1 MKIVS
6 PELLAVS
13 AYLEKVNEFNAIHEF
28 QVLDIIL
35 HLIDTFQIDRHSFFV
50 FPEEGNTLRTVV
62 DDPSVA
68 PFSERQIKEIIRQ
81 IVEGL
86 DYVHSALLS
95 HGDLS
100 PYTVIFPNP
109 STTEEIYYDEHD
121 RFQSR
126 NTLRSTQLK
135 ISWKGST
142 RDPKVLLGNEA
153 TLESD
158 YFSLGCLMAELML
171 GRPLFL
177 HSERKSYDYPQD
189 TFLMMEHTIEAFPE
203 QIPYS
208 YRRAAKR
215 LFADDGMVLRGPN
228 IHPEVT
234 HYLGTESLKN
244 YSTHAKPGVGWQEMY
259 TVYFHY
265 AKSPLSPTVTKVQV

>member
-28 QVLDIIL
+28 QV
-35 HLIDTFQIDRHSFFV
+35 
-50 FPEEGNTLRTVV
+50 
-62 DDPSVA
+62 
-68 PFSERQIKEIIRQ
+68 
-81 IVEGL
+81 
-86 DYVHSALLS
+86 
-95 HGDLS
+95 

-208 YRRAAKR
+208 YGRAAKQ

-244 YSTHAKPGVGWQEMY
+244 YSTHAKPGIGFRCHQQLRKYKSKQSFRTHVQKRI
-259 TVYFHY
+259 
-265 AKSPLSPTVTKVQV
+265 AKAESTRLPTGRV